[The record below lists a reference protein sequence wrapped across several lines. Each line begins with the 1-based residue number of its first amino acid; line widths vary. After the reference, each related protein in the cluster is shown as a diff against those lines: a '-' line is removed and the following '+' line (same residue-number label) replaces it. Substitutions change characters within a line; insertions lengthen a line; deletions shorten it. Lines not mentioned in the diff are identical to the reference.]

1 MNSHQSGTLQ
11 RAERQQFE
19 LTQAIDAVLPLANSY
34 TPQGSEP
41 KAVARQWLYALA
53 FGRDLYAESKG
64 KPDLISNLIYVD
76 RMQVEKVLKQQFS
89 EYSTELLKTA
99 IELETNIQPS
109 TENKFAFIDLFAGI
123 GGMRIGFERAGG
135 TCVFSSEFDV
145 KAQNTY
151 ERNYWETPFGD
162 ITSIPPQL
170 IPDHDV
176 LIAGFPC
183 QPFSHAGLKLGIED
197 TRGTLFYNIAAILE
211 KKRPKFA
218 FLENVKGLVSHQ
230 GGETLKIILNTLIML
245 GYKCTIPNNVIA
257 NGTTAQIQ
265 KLAKEMVLRS
275 VDFGLPQNRQR
286 IYIVLWRED
295 LEDAFEYPSP
305 DGKQTCV
312 ASILEAE
319 PDPSLT
325 ISNRLWSG
333 HQRRKR
339 ENKIKG
345 KGFGYGLVHPD
356 SEYTN
361 TISAR
366 YYKDGSEILIAQEN
380 ANPRKLSTREAA
392 RLQGFPEEFII
403 NESSVQAYKQFGNSV
418 SIPVIEACA
427 KQIKR
432 CLDKGATDDWTTRE
446 Y

>member
-1 MNSHQSGTLQ
+1 MNSAHPEPHHLT
-11 RAERQQFE
+11 EKQQFD
-19 LTQAIDAVLPLANSY
+19 LDLAVDCLCPIANSY
-34 TPQGSEP
+34 TPEGTTPS
-41 KAVARQWLYALA
+41 AVARQWLYALA
-53 FGRDLYAESKG
+53 YGRQLYAENNG
-64 KPDLISNLIYVD
+64 ERDLFTSAIRIERERIESILRGNFNNYSPELVRKLI
-76 RMQVEKVLKQQFS
+76 QAQS
-89 EYSTELLKTA
+89 SIA
-99 IELETNIQPS
+99 PS
-109 TENKFAFIDLFAGI
+109 RHNHFAFIDLFAGI

-145 KAQNTY
+145 KAQKTY
-151 ERNYWETPFGD
+151 EDNYWETPFGD
-162 ITSIPPQL
+162 ITTIPPEL

-176 LIAGFPC
+176 LLAGFPC

-197 TRGTLFYNIAAILE
+197 TRGTLFYNIASILD

-230 GGETLKIILNTLIML
+230 GGETLKIVLNTLIML
-245 GYKCTIPNNVIA
+245 GYRCTIPNEVIA
-257 NGTTAQIQ
+257 NGTTSEIQ

-275 VDFGLPQNRQR
+275 VDFGVPQNRQR
-286 IYIVLWRED
+286 IYIVLWRDDIED
-295 LEDAFEYPSP
+295 LFEYPAPINIETRVS
-305 DGKQTCV
+305 D
-312 ASILEAE
+312 ILDPE
-319 PDPSLT
+319 PDTSLT

-345 KGFGYGLVHPD
+345 KGFGYGLVYPD

-366 YYKDGSEILIAQEN
+366 YYKDGSEILVAQEN

-403 NESSVQAYKQFGNSV
+403 NQSSVQAYKQFGNSV

-427 KQIKR
+427 RQIKN
-432 CLDKGATDDWTTRE
+432 CLDKGMTDDWTARE